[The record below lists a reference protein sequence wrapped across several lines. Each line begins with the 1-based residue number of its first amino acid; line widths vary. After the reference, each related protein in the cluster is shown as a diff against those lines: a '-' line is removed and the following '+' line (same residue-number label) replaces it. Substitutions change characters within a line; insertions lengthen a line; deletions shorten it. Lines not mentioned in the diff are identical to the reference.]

1 MLVVCYAVTFAIHFA
16 QISLTKLWEVKIML
30 NCEVYHDNCIEW
42 NKMLSFSTK
51 QKRSKVN
58 GN

>member
-30 NCEVYHDNCIEW
+30 NCKMYHDNCTEW
-42 NKMLSFSTK
+42 NKMLRFSTK
-51 QKRSKVN
+51 QKRDKGN